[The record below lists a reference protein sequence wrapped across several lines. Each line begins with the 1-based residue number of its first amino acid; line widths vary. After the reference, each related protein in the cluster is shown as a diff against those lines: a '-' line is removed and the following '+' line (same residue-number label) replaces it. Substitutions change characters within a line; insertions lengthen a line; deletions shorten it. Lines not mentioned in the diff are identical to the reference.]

1 MTIINSSIKAKGA
14 ILIAQNRDLVID
26 DFALPKE
33 LLAGQV
39 LVKLHR
45 SGICGSQIGEIAG
58 VKGEDNYLPHLL
70 GHEGCGTILQTGP
83 GVKHLSPEDL
93 VVLHWRKGIGID
105 SETPKYKW
113 GDQALNAGWV
123 TTFNTHAIVSEN
135 RCTKIPN
142 DTNYDVAALMG
153 CAVTTGFGVV
163 ENNAKLKM
171 GESVVVFGAGG
182 IGLNIIQACKLV
194 SSYPIIAVD
203 LVDSRLNLAKSMG
216 ATHTI
221 NSKYI
226 NPFDEIESIL
236 GKNNLNVFIDNTGS
250 TKVIEG
256 GYGLVNSFGRVV
268 LVGVPKKG
276 HNISIFTLPI
286 HFGKSIIGSYGGE
299 SNPTNDI
306 PRYLHLEKEGLIS
319 FEKIIGK
326 YFDLSDINIAIDLI
340 KKGEIA
346 GRVMIKL

>member
-1 MTIINSSIKAKGA
+1 MTIIDSSIKAKGA
-14 ILIAQNRDLVID
+14 ILIAQNKDLLID
-26 DFALPKE
+26 DFILPKK

-58 VKGEDNYLPHLL
+58 VKGKDNYLPHLL

-93 VVLHWRKGIGID
+93 VVLHWRKGIGIE

-113 GDQALNAGWV
+113 KDEILNAGWV
-123 TTFNTHAIVSEN
+123 TTFNTHAIISEN

-142 DTNYDVAALMG
+142 DTNNDVAALMG

-182 IGLNIIQACKLV
+182 IGLNIIQACRLV

-203 LVDSRLNLAKSMG
+203 LVESRLNLAKSMG
-216 ATHTI
+216 ATHII
-221 NSKYI
+221 NAKTL

-236 GKNNLNVFIDNTGS
+236 GKNNLDVFIDNTGS
-250 TKVIEG
+250 TKIIEG
-256 GYGLVNSFGRVV
+256 GYGLVNNFGRVV

-276 HNISIFTLPI
+276 ENISIFTLPL

-326 YFDLSDINIAIDLI
+326 YFDLSDINIAIELI

>member
-1 MTIINSSIKAKGA
+1 MTIIDSSIKAKGA
-14 ILIAQNRDLVID
+14 ILIAQNRDLLID
-26 DFALPKE
+26 DFILPKE

-58 VKGEDNYLPHLL
+58 VKGKDNYLPHLL

-93 VVLHWRKGIGID
+93 VVLHWRKGIGIE
-105 SETPKYKW
+105 SETPNYKW
-113 GDQALNAGWV
+113 KDEILNAGWV
-123 TTFNTHAIVSEN
+123 TTFNTHAIISEN

-182 IGLNIIQACKLV
+182 IGLNIIQACRLV

-203 LVDSRLNLAKSMG
+203 LVESRLNLAKSMG

-221 NSKYI
+221 NSKYL

-236 GKNNLNVFIDNTGS
+236 GKNNLDVFIDNTGS
-250 TKVIEG
+250 TKIIEG
-256 GYGLVNSFGRVV
+256 GYGVVNSFGRVV

-276 HNISIFTLPI
+276 ENISIFTLPL

-306 PRYLHLEKEGLIS
+306 ARYLHLEKEGLIS

-326 YFDLSDINIAIDLI
+326 YFDLSDINIAIELI
-340 KKGEIA
+340 KKGGIA